1 MTRLAARGLRRV
13 AAAAFFAALATGASA
28 QAWTAP
34 RASDEATRAWER
46 SEDRSTAGWQA
57 QAKKA
62 AQLQKAREDEWDR
75 KTRRATRSICVGA
88 RGC

>member
-1 MTRLAARGLRRV
+1 MKRVVLSGLRHV
-13 AAAAFFAALATGASA
+13 AVAAFFAALATGASA

-46 SEDRSTAGWQA
+46 SEDRSSAGWQA

-62 AQLQKAREDEWDR
+62 AEVQKAREEEWDR
-75 KTRRATRSICVGA
+75 KTKRATRSICVGA

>member
-1 MTRLAARGLRRV
+1 MTRVVRRSV
-13 AAAAFFAALATGASA
+13 RRIGAAALFAVVATGASA

-46 SEDRSTAGWQA
+46 SEDRGAAGWQA
-57 QAKKA
+57 QANKA
-62 AQLQKAREDEWDR
+62 AQVQKAREDEWDR

>member
-1 MTRLAARGLRRV
+1 MTRALDRSFRRIGAAALFALAAT
-13 AAAAFFAALATGASA
+13 AASA

-46 SEDRSTAGWQA
+46 SEDRSSAGWQA

-62 AQLQKAREDEWDR
+62 AEVQKAREEEWDR
-75 KTRRATRSICVGA
+75 KTKRATRSICVGA